1 MKWIIGISL
10 ILFLGVGFANDPIS
24 SFQPLDKKIE
34 LNRRVKYPAGFNLYA
49 MGPIGIG
56 GISFDYFIVPKIA
69 LEIGAGAR
77 TFDSDYGFLAG
88 GRYHFF
94 GNTLVNTT
102 FYLGV
107 YSGFEYI
114 NESLRNYN
122 LYIPFG
128 LQRIKKNRLAWSIEI
143 AYKRDDYDLGNNLYG
158 GGKLGIRF

>member
-1 MKWIIGISL
+1 MKWMLGFSL
-10 ILFLGVGFANDPIS
+10 VLFLHVGFTSDSIS
-24 SFQPLDKKIE
+24 FVEPFDKKIE
-34 LNRRVKYPAGFNLYA
+34 LNRRDKYPAGINLYA

-77 TFDSDYGFLAG
+77 TFDSDYGFMAG

-94 GNTLVNTT
+94 GNSLVNTT
-102 FYLGV
+102 FYVGL
-107 YSGFEYI
+107 YSGFEYL
-114 NESLRNYN
+114 NESLHNYN

-128 LQRIKKNRLAWSIEI
+128 IQRIKKNRLAWSIEI
-143 AYKRDDYDLGNNLYG
+143 AYKRDDYNLGNNLYG

>member
-1 MKWIIGISL
+1 MKWIVGISL
-10 ILFLGVGFANDPIS
+10 IFFTSLGYCRDGIPTN
-24 SFQPLDKKIE
+24 QPLDKKFE
-34 LNRRVKYPAGFNLYA
+34 LNRRDKYPAGINAYA
-49 MGPIGIG
+49 LGPIGIG
-56 GISFDYFIVPKIA
+56 GISFDYFVVPKIC
-69 LEIGAGAR
+69 LEVGAGAR

-94 GNTLVNTT
+94 GNTFVNTT

-143 AYKRDDYDLGNNLYG
+143 AYKRDDYNLSNRIYG
-158 GGKLGIRF
+158 GAKLGFRF